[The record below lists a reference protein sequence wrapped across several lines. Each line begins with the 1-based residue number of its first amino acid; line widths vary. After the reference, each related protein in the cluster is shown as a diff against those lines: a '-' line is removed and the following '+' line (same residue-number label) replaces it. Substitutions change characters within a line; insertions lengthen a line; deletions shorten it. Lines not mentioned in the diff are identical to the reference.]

1 MATRLENR
9 PGAFGGEDR
18 SVLLDAEAIA
28 GLPRRTQSPGV
39 TTAMLWRRA
48 DSHAGVLWL
57 EPGARL
63 GAHTH
68 RRHVHHVWV
77 VEGEM
82 HCLGR
87 DLGPGS
93 YVYVPLGIE
102 HDSLAGPDGAAFF
115 YLYHDVRE
123 EPPVTPV

>member
-1 MATRLENR
+1 MATRRETST
-9 PGAFGGEDR
+9 GTDGGEAP
-18 SVLLDAEAIA
+18 SVLLDAQAIA
-28 GLPRRTQSPGV
+28 QLPRRTQTPGV
-39 TTAMLWRRA
+39 TTALLWRSGG
-48 DSHAGVLWL
+48 SHAGVLWL
-57 EPGARL
+57 EPGAAL

-93 YVYVPLGIE
+93 YAHVPLGVE
-102 HDSLAGPDGAAFF
+102 HDSLAGPDGAVFF
-115 YLYHDVRE
+115 YLYLDVRE
-123 EPPVTPV
+123 EPPVTPI

>member
-1 MATRLENR
+1 MATGLARN
-9 PGAFGGEDR
+9 PGPYGGEDP
-18 SVLLDAEAIA
+18 SIQLGPEAIA
-28 GLPRRTQSPGV
+28 RLPRRTQSPGV
-39 TTAMLWRRA
+39 TTALLWHSGG
-48 DSHAGVLWL
+48 SHAGVLWL
-57 EPGARL
+57 APGARL

-82 HCLGR
+82 NCLGR

-93 YVYVPLGIE
+93 YAYVPLGVE
-102 HDSLAGPDGAAFF
+102 HDSLAGSDGAAFF
-115 YLYHDVRE
+115 YLYLDVHE

>member
-1 MATRLENR
+1 MANRLENSPDALR
-9 PGAFGGEDR
+9 GQDASILFGP
-18 SVLLDAEAIA
+18 EAIA
-28 GLPRRTQSPGV
+28 RLPRRTQTPGV
-39 TTAMLWRRA
+39 TTAMLWQSGG
-48 DSHAGVLWL
+48 SHAGVLWL

-93 YVYVPLGIE
+93 YAFVPLGVE

-115 YLYHDVRE
+115 YLYLDVHE

>member
-1 MATRLENR
+1 MATRLETSS
-9 PGAFGGEDR
+9 GALGGEDA

-28 GLPRRTQSPGV
+28 RLPRRTQTPGV
-39 TTAMLWRRA
+39 TTALLWRRGG
-48 DSHAGVLWL
+48 SHAGVLWL

-68 RRHVHHVWV
+68 SRHVHHVWV

-87 DLGPGS
+87 DLGPGA
-93 YVYVPLGIE
+93 YAFVPLGVE
-102 HDSLAGPDGAAFF
+102 HDSLAGPEGATFF
-115 YLYHDVRE
+115 YLYLDVHE
-123 EPPVTPV
+123 EPPITPA

>member
-1 MATRLENR
+1 MANRLETSAGVR
-9 PGAFGGEDR
+9 GGEDPG
-18 SVLLDAEAIA
+18 VLLDAEAIA
-28 GLPRRTQSPGV
+28 SLPRRTQSPGV
-39 TTAMLWRRA
+39 TTAMLWHNGG
-48 DSHAGVLWL
+48 SHAGVLWL

-82 HCLGR
+82 RCLGR

-93 YVYVPLGIE
+93 YAYVPLGVE
-102 HDSLAGPDGAAFF
+102 HDSLAGSEGAAFF
-115 YLYHDVRE
+115 YLYLDVRE